1 MGKRLKL
8 GEMLVAKGL
17 IDEAQL
23 EAALDEQRRWGK
35 RLGMTLVLMGVLEE
49 EILIRTLAAQLK
61 LPVARIRGKR
71 VNAEVVELV
80 PVELAEKH
88 RCLPLFVKHQEGARE
103 LFLAMEDPS
112 DLDAQ
117 SELGFRIGF
126 RIRPVLVAPTEL
138 EEALQRHYHSASL
151 LGQVNEPGD
160 ASDASDASDA
170 GDASDALETDARRP
184 REALTLS
191 TPDPAELAE
200 RLRAQEPLPPQEAI
214 DMPEA
219 PAEPFEDT
227 EPELNAP
234 ANAAAI
240 DAPGDTQ
247 PDPPDIERAAAEL
260 GAFGAPETPAAPAP
274 ARAAAQRA
282 PVRADAPR
290 VAAMS
295 SDVILRALSQLLVEK
310 GVLTRDELVERLR
323 LLSAKEAGDGSQS

>member
-17 IDEAQL
+17 IDESQL

-49 EILIRTLAAQLK
+49 ETLIRTLAAQLK
-61 LPVARIRGKR
+61 LPVARIQGKR

-88 RCLPLFVKHQEGARE
+88 RCLPLFVKHQDGARE

-138 EEALQRHYHSASL
+138 EDALQRHYHWTSL
-151 LGQVNEPGD
+151 MGQVGGTEEPM
-160 ASDASDASDA
+160 APVAA
-170 GDASDALETDARRP
+170 RP

-200 RLRAQEPLPPQEAI
+200 RLRTQEPLPPQESI
-214 DMPEA
+214 ELPGA

-227 EPELNAP
+227 EPELHAAASAP
-234 ANAAAI
+234 ALEK
-240 DAPGDTQ
+240 PGDTW

-260 GAFGAPETPAAPAP
+260 GSFGPPDEPAAPEPAAPAP
-274 ARAAAQRA
+274 ARTA
-282 PVRADAPR
+282 APR
-290 VAAMS
+290 TLESASAPRAAAMS

-323 LLSAKEAGDGSQS
+323 LLSAKEADGAQS

>member
-23 EAALDEQRRWGK
+23 DAALDEQRRWGK

-160 ASDASDASDA
+160 ASDS
-170 GDASDALETDARRP
+170 SDALETDARRP

-219 PAEPFEDT
+219 PDEPFEDT

-260 GAFGAPETPAAPAP
+260 GAFGAPEPPAAPAP
-274 ARAAAQRA
+274 ARAAAQRT

>member
-17 IDEAQL
+17 ISETQL
-23 EAALDEQRRWGK
+23 ASALGEQRRWGK
-35 RLGMTLVLMGVLEE
+35 RLGMTLVLMGFLEE
-49 EILIRTLAAQLK
+49 ETLIRTLASQLK

-88 RCLPLFVKHQEGARE
+88 RCLPLFVKSQEGAHE

-117 SELGFRIGF
+117 GELGFRIGF

-138 EEALQRHYHSASL
+138 EDALQRHYHWSAL
-151 LGQVNEPGD
+151 MGA
-160 ASDASDASDA
+160 ASDADEPFAPLAPAGREPAKPPVAESAAPAAALGAS
-170 GDASDALETDARRP
+170 
-184 REALTLS
+184 
-191 TPDPAELAE
+191 
-200 RLRAQEPLPPQEAI
+200 EPIAI
-214 DMPEA
+214 PEA

-227 EPELNAP
+227 EPELHAG
-234 ANAAAI
+234 ARAAVAE
-240 DAPGDTQ
+240 APGDTQ

-260 GAFGAPETPAAPAP
+260 GAFGEAEPAGPPRTAPTPAGRRPAARPAAP
-274 ARAAAQRA
+274 RSSS
-282 PVRADAPR
+282 
-290 VAAMS
+290 AAMS
-295 SDVILRALSQLLVEK
+295 PDVILRALSQLLVEK

-323 LLSAKEAGDGSQS
+323 ALAAREAEDGAQS